1 MLRLIKLAVYT
12 LVGYA
17 IYEFVRG
24 MMDGMPTAPQAK
36 KGDQGGQSGGAQAQP
51 AGGQRPRRA
60 DGQTSQPALS
70 SSPEPRSPLMGG
82 SNEPQGM
89 RVATQDRDGGSITE
103 TVGRGVIP
111 QR

>member
-1 MLRLIKLAVYT
+1 MLRLIKLAVFT

-24 MMDGMPTAPQAK
+24 MMDGMPTGSQAK
-36 KGDQGGQSGGAQAQP
+36 GGQQGGGAQAQP

-82 SNEPQGM
+82 SSEPQGM